1 MARASY
7 GFSTLF
13 ETMAQVRKSEAESNI
28 LNDFATGL
36 MEYSVLDA
44 EEEGLINIDEDT
56 VATGP
61 DDVAIEAEFDTRLDS
76 LIAKIPED
84 DYDISVSESL
94 IADFEEEFEGFLA
107 YM

>member
-13 ETMAQVRKSEAESNI
+13 ETMAQIRRTEEESSI
-28 LNDFATGL
+28 LNDFAAGL

-44 EEEGLINIDEDT
+44 EEDGLFDTTTDT

-61 DDVAIEAEFDTRLDS
+61 EDVAIEAENDPRIDA
-76 LIAKIPED
+76 LIEKIPED
-84 DYDISVSESL
+84 DDNISLESVQ
-94 IADFEEEFEGFLA
+94 EFEQDLEA
-107 YM
+107 YMACM